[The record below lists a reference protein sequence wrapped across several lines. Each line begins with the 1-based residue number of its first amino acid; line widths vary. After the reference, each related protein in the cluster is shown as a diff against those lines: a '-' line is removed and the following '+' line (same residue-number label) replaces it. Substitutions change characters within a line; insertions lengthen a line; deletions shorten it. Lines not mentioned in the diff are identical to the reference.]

1 MEMSAA
7 SHVTRPS
14 HRASPTAVM
23 PDFSHSSYGFHHSV
37 DSALEVLYMLNVP
50 SPRVTL
56 RMAGAGVPSRWV
68 VAQSPE
74 PGVPIAGDTQITLF
88 VSGLGFCQ
96 NLPVA
101 MWDSGGD
108 QEPGTREVFE
118 LLDDPLQKASHWIRD
133 GARFLGISPEN
144 PAACALWISLFGLEP
159 EDWHAAGLYPLA
171 LLLPSMQELAG
182 TERGIRLVLDLLLR
196 LPLRDVRFHRN
207 FHSLEASEATRLATA
222 SSRLGIDCV
231 LGTSIEDVSGAEL
244 VIGPVGLR
252 TYYEFRQTGMRELL
266 NRTLSLV
273 LPCYGHYSL
282 FWVVDGEDHAPRLVT
297 ESMGLRL
304 GINSYLRSRASLTCS
319 D

>member
-1 MEMSAA
+1 MS
-7 SHVTRPS
+7 TRS
-14 HRASPTAVM
+14 QITGTARSVNSSPVM
-23 PDFSHSSYGFHHSV
+23 PDFSRSSYGFHHTV
-37 DSALEVLYMLNVP
+37 DSALEVLYMLGVP

-56 RMAGAGVPSRWV
+56 RMAGPGVPSRFV
-68 VAQSPE
+68 VEQSPAA
-74 PGVPIAGDTQITLF
+74 GAPISGDTQITLSI
-88 VSGLGFCQ
+88 SGLGFCQ

-108 QEPGTREVFE
+108 QEPRTKEVFE

-133 GARFLGISPEN
+133 GARLLGISPEN
-144 PAACALWISLFGLEP
+144 TAACALWVSLFGLEP
-159 EDWHAAGLYPLA
+159 EDWHGAGLYPLA

-196 LPLRDVRFHRN
+196 LPLREIRFHRN
-207 FHSLEASEATRLATA
+207 FHPMDEGEPTRLATK

-231 LGTSIEDVSGAEL
+231 LGKSLEGERGAEL
-244 VIGPVGLR
+244 VVGPVGLR

-266 NRTLSLV
+266 NRTLRLV

-282 FWVVDGEDHAPRLVT
+282 FWVVDGEDRAPRLVT
-297 ESMGLRL
+297 ENMGLRL
-304 GINSYLRSRASLTCS
+304 GINSYLRRKVSLAGS

>member
-1 MEMSAA
+1 MTAVAHNSN
-7 SHVTRPS
+7 SRP
-14 HRASPTAVM
+14 VM
-23 PDFSHSSYGFHHSV
+23 PDFSHSAYGFHHTV
-37 DSALEVLYMLNVP
+37 DSALEVLCTLGVP

-56 RMAGAGVPSRWV
+56 RMAGRGVPSRFIV
-68 VAQSPE
+68 EQSPA
-74 PGVPIAGDTQITLF
+74 PGVPISSDTQITLA
-88 VSGLGFCQ
+88 VSGLGFCH

-108 QEPGTREVFE
+108 QEPRTKEVFE

-133 GARFLGISPEN
+133 GARILGISPEN
-144 PAACALWISLFGLEP
+144 TAACALWISLFGLEP
-159 EDWHAAGLYPLA
+159 DDWHGAGLYPLA

-196 LPLRDVRFHRN
+196 LPLREVRFHCN
-207 FHSLEASEATRLATA
+207 FHSMDDGEPTRLTTR

-231 LGTSIEDVSGAEL
+231 LGKSCEDADAAEL
-244 VIGPVGLR
+244 VVGPVGLR

-266 NRTLSLV
+266 NRTLRLV

-282 FWVVDGEDHAPRLVT
+282 FWIVDGEDRAPRLVT
-297 ESMGLRL
+297 ENMGLRL
-304 GINSYLRSRASLTCS
+304 GINSYLRRRVSLAGS